1 MKHILKSF
9 TVLCLITIYISASA
23 QLSKSG
29 WPTGLMTNVK
39 IMPNSDLKIT
49 PSKTSSSHD
58 FDYLVGKWTMHNKHL
73 KERLKNSHEWTEFE
87 STDENHNIL
96 NGVGNTDIF
105 KSTGADGKPYEGL
118 TVRLFNPKTRLW
130 SLYWAASDKGTMDPP
145 VIGSFDGN
153 IGKFYGRDV
162 YEGTPILFVFVWDKT
177 DRNNPVW
184 SQAFST
190 DKGKTWEW
198 NFTNISHR
206 VK

>member
-1 MKHILKSF
+1 MKNLKHALS
-9 TVLCLITIYISASA
+9 TLLVTLIAFATHA
-23 QLSKSG
+23 QLAKSG
-29 WPTGLMTNVK
+29 WPTGLMKNV
-39 IMPNSDLKIT
+39 IGLPNGDLKIT
-49 PSKTSSSHD
+49 PSKNSSSHD
-58 FDYLVGKWTMHNKHL
+58 FDYLVGKWTMRNKKL
-73 KERLKNSHEWTEFE
+73 KVRLRNSHEWTEFE

-105 KSTGADGKPYEGL
+105 KTTGADGKPYEGL

-145 VIGSFDGN
+145 VVGSFEGS

-162 YEGTPILFVFVWDKT
+162 YEGKPILFVFVWDKT
-177 DRNNPVW
+177 DTDNPVW

-190 DKGKTWEW
+190 DNGKTWEW